1 MNQCNKKYLLHS
13 LLFGVLAFS
22 VYILSSKGMFA
33 DGHVTR
39 NAFAQLAFIPFAFLV
54 QVVTGRSV
62 FSKRYLPE
70 YLIWAIWTIALPVA
84 MYMEYNIA
92 QDWIRFKGE
101 TLFGHGMLL
110 GLILL
115 RVIAFDWVKNPLG
128 YLLHGLVYV
137 SMWLLPIVQVIH
149 HAIYGE
155 FISTGAIV
163 ALQQTDPKESLEWI
177 MTYIKVPVLLLLGMV
192 LLLIGSFPGVYELK
206 IYRKK
211 KSQVQFLRKKSLV
224 IISLIIWSVM
234 VIKLFPMVGVVD
246 QWKEQRIL
254 QAEEQRFNDNYE
266 ERFAGIQVHPKYN
279 LTKGTYIIVVGESES
294 RDYMKAYN
302 PEYKY
307 NNTPWLS
314 SMAADD
320 NMIIMDKAYACYN
333 LTKIALGTGF
343 TEASQ
348 YNDVSFINSMSLLDV
363 AKKRGYKTYWFSNQ
377 IGEQFNE
384 VPIHMVARRAD
395 TVKISTNEYDD
406 GLLPLLS
413 TIDPNESNLIILH
426 LLGSHVRYECRFP
439 ESERVFDE
447 KSNEGDYA
455 NSIYFTDRLL
465 RQVFDYAKANL
476 NLQAMLYFSD
486 HGEDYDLGHGPA
498 IKKWS
503 TLRIPMWIYL
513 SPQYREIHREETA
526 NLLLHQHA
534 YFTNDMLYN
543 TLCGLLDMPSNH
555 YRSVEDL
562 TSKEYAFTR
571 DTLFAFNR
579 QVPIADDEG
588 QPDFEYLNSGKNYVQ
603 LVTEKR

>member
-1 MNQCNKKYLLHS
+1 MKKCNKKYLLHS
-13 LLFGVLAFS
+13 LLFGLLAFS

-62 FSKRYLPE
+62 FFKRYLPE

-115 RVIAFDWVKNPLG
+115 RVMVFDWVKNPLG

-137 SMWLLPIVQVIH
+137 SMWLLPIAQVIYH
-149 HAIYGE
+149 SIYGE
-155 FISTGAIV
+155 FISTGAII

-177 MTYIKVPVLLLLGMV
+177 MTYVKVSVLLLLGVV
-192 LLLIGSFPGVYELK
+192 LLFIGSLPGVYELK
-206 IYRKK
+206 IYCKK
-211 KSQVQFLRKKSLV
+211 NSQVQFLGKKSLV
-224 IISLIIWSVM
+224 IISLIIWSATLM
-234 VIKLFPMVGVVD
+234 KLFPMVGVVD
-246 QWKEQRIL
+246 QWKEQRLL
-254 QAEEQRFNDNYE
+254 QFEEQRFNDNYE

-320 NMIIMDKAYACYN
+320 NMIIMDKVYACYN

-348 YNDVSFINSMSLLDV
+348 YNDITFINSMSLLDI
-363 AKKRGYKTYWFSNQ
+363 AKKRGFKTYWFSNQ

-426 LLGSHVRYECRFP
+426 LAGSHARYVCRFP

-562 TSKEYAFTR
+562 TSKEYAFSR

-579 QVPIADDEG
+579 QVPIADDNG
-588 QPDFEYLNSGKNYVQ
+588 QSDFEYLDTSKNYVQ

>member
-1 MNQCNKKYLLHS
+1 
-13 LLFGVLAFS
+13 
-22 VYILSSKGMFA
+22 
-33 DGHVTR
+33 
-39 NAFAQLAFIPFAFLV
+39 
-54 QVVTGRSV
+54 
-62 FSKRYLPE
+62 
-70 YLIWAIWTIALPVA
+70 VA

-155 FISTGAIV
+155 FISIGAIV

-177 MTYIKVPVLLLLGMV
+177 MTYIKVPVLLLLGIV

-395 TVKISTNEYDD
+395 SVQISINEYDD

-413 TIDPNESNLIILH
+413 TIDPNENNLIIFH
-426 LLGSHVRYECRFP
+426 LLGSHARYVCRFP
-439 ESERVFDE
+439 DNERVFE
-447 KSNEGDYA
+447 ERSNEGDYA

-498 IKKWS
+498 I
-503 TLRIPMWIYL
+503 
-513 SPQYREIHREETA
+513 
-526 NLLLHQHA
+526 
-534 YFTNDMLYN
+534 
-543 TLCGLLDMPSNH
+543 
-555 YRSVEDL
+555 
-562 TSKEYAFTR
+562 
-571 DTLFAFNR
+571 
-579 QVPIADDEG
+579 
-588 QPDFEYLNSGKNYVQ
+588 
-603 LVTEKR
+603 

>member
-1 MNQCNKKYLLHS
+1 MKQCNKTYLLHS
-13 LLFGVLAFS
+13 VLFGFLAFF

-39 NAFAQLAFIPFAFLV
+39 NAFAQLAFIPFVYLV
-54 QVVTGRSV
+54 QAVTGGSV

-70 YLIWAIWTIALPVA
+70 YLIWAIWTIVLPMA

-115 RVIAFDWVKNPLG
+115 RVIVFDWAKNPLG
-128 YLLHGLVYV
+128 YVLHGLVYV
-137 SMWLLPIVQVIH
+137 SMWLLPIVQVVYH
-149 HAIYGE
+149 SIYGE
-155 FISTGAIV
+155 FISTGAII
-163 ALQQTDPKESLEWI
+163 ALQQTDPKESVEWI
-177 MTYIKVPVLLLLGMV
+177 MTYVKVPVLMLLSIVLLLLG
-192 LLLIGSFPGVYELK
+192 SFPWIYELK

-211 KSQVQFLRKKSLV
+211 NFPDTILGKKSLV
-224 IISLIIWSVM
+224 IMSLIIWSAT

-254 QAEEQRFNDNYE
+254 QAEELRFNDNYE

-279 LTKGTYIIVVGESES
+279 LAKGTYIVVVGESES
-294 RDYMKAYN
+294 RDYMKVYN

-307 NNTPWLS
+307 KNTPWLS
-314 SMAADD
+314 SMATDD
-320 NMIIMDKAYACYN
+320 NMIIMDRAYACYN

-348 YNDVSFINSMSLLDV
+348 YNDIAFTNSMSLLDI
-363 AKKRGYKTYWFSNQ
+363 AKKRGFKTYWFSNQ

-413 TIDPNESNLIILH
+413 TVDPNENNLIILH
-426 LLGSHVRYECRFP
+426 LAGSHARYVCRYP
-439 ESERVFDE
+439 ENERVFE
-447 KSNEGDYA
+447 ERSNEGDYA
-455 NSIYFTDRLL
+455 NSVYFTDRFLQ
-465 RQVFDYAKANL
+465 QVFDYAKDNL

-503 TLRIPMWIYL
+503 TIRIPMWIYL

-543 TLCGLLDMPSNH
+543 TVCGLLDMPSNH
-555 YRSVEDL
+555 YRPVEDL

-571 DTLFAFNR
+571 DNLFAFNR
-579 QVPIADDEG
+579 QVPIADDNG
-588 QPDFEYLNSGKNYVQ
+588 QPDFEYLDTSKTAVY
-603 LVTEKR
+603 LVTQRR

>member
-1 MNQCNKKYLLHS
+1 LKKCNKKYLLHS
-13 LLFGVLAFS
+13 LLFGLLAFS

-62 FSKRYLPE
+62 FFKRYLPE

-115 RVIAFDWVKNPLG
+115 RVIVFDWVKNPLG
-128 YLLHGLVYV
+128 YVLHGLVYV
-137 SMWLLPIVQVIH
+137 FMWLLPIVQVIYH
-149 HAIYGE
+149 SIYGE
-155 FISTGAIV
+155 FISTGAII

-177 MTYIKVPVLLLLGMV
+177 MTYVKVPVLLLLGVV
-192 LLLIGSFPGVYELK
+192 LLLIGSLPGVYELK
-206 IYRKK
+206 IYCKK
-211 KSQVQFLRKKSLV
+211 NSQVQFLGKKSLV
-224 IISLIIWSVM
+224 IISLIIWSATLM
-234 VIKLFPMVGVVD
+234 KLFPMVGVVD
-246 QWKEQRIL
+246 QWKEQRLL
-254 QAEEQRFNDNYE
+254 QFEEQRFNDNYE

-314 SMAADD
+314 SMAVDD
-320 NMIIMDKAYACYN
+320 NMIIMDKVYACYN

-348 YNDVSFINSMSLLDV
+348 YNDITFINSMSLLDI

-426 LLGSHVRYECRFP
+426 LAGSHARYVCRFP
-439 ESERVFDE
+439 DNERVFE
-447 KSNEGDYA
+447 ERSNEGDYA
-455 NSIYFTDRLL
+455 NSVYFTDRCLQ
-465 RQVFDYAKANL
+465 QVFDYAKANL

-513 SPQYREIHREETA
+513 SPQYREVHREETA

-562 TSKEYAFTR
+562 TSKEYNFTR

-579 QVPIADDEG
+579 QVPIADDNG
-588 QPDFEYLNSGKNYVQ
+588 QSDFEYLDTSKNYVQ